1 MRHRFAA
8 LAVGVAAAAFLA
20 ACGNGVEV
28 GGPAAG
34 TSPQGSSTSASS
46 GPADSA
52 SPSAPA
58 TTRSATPSKSPSSDA
73 TSDKSEK
80 PGKHHTS
87 HKPGKETS
95 SAPTNGG
102 TDSGAT
108 ATCTLGDLDV
118 TVDTPAGAG
127 GAGSQYVLLGFTNTS
142 SDPCALYG
150 YPGVS
155 FVGHHNGTQL
165 GKPAVRDR
173 SQSPHTVRLAPG
185 ATESGLL
192 QIAQAANFDPEKCQP
207 TTSDGFR
214 VYPPGSYT
222 AAYVPFKASACQGKV
237 AQLTVYPV
245 GSKS

>member
-1 MRHRFAA
+1 M
-8 LAVGVAAAAFLA
+8 GVAAAAFLA

-34 TSPQGSSTSASS
+34 TSPQGSPTSAASRS
-46 GPADSA
+46 ADSESA
-52 SPSAPA
+52 SPTAPA

-73 TSDKSEK
+73 GSGKSEK
-80 PGKHHTS
+80 PGKHRTS
-87 HKPGKETS
+87 QKPDKPGDETS
-95 SAPTNGG
+95 SAPSNSG
-102 TDSGAT
+102 TDSGGI

-142 SDPCALYG
+142 PDPCAIYG

-192 QIAQAANFDPEKCQP
+192 QIAQAANFDPQKCQP